1 MRAIR
6 LEEAFLCVLV
16 LAGLAWGDPVSG
28 KQEGKETSLAGSRPN
43 IVLIIAD
50 DISAM
55 DIGCYGNSDVRTP
68 NLDRLPAPRAAAV
81 SDFSTGATTTASKI
95 GTMYGRIVTGLSAI
109 KGKRLG
115 TKMTARNRH
124 MFVVPAVDV

>member
-28 KQEGKETSLAGSRPN
+28 KQEGKETSLAGFRPN

-50 DISAM
+50 DICWEMTDGGTSLTLLR
-55 DIGCYGNSDVRTP
+55 GR
-68 NLDRLPAPRAAAV
+68 
-81 SDFSTGATTTASKI
+81 SK
-95 GTMYGRIVTGLSAI
+95 T
-109 KGKRLG
+109 
-115 TKMTARNRH
+115 
-124 MFVVPAVDV
+124 